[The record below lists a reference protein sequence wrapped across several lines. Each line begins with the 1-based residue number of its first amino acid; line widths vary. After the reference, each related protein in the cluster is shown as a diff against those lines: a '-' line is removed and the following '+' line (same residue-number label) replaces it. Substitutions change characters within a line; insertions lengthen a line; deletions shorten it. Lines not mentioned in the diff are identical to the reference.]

1 MTNYRLLL
9 FSSRLSEFGQP
20 MEQVAVGKASLDSRY
35 FGDFMLDTIPLRE
48 RGSCFVARCV
58 T

>member
-1 MTNYRLLL
+1 MTNCPLLQ
-9 FSSRLSEFGQP
+9 FSSRLSGFGQP
-20 MEQVAVGKASLDSRY
+20 MEQVAVGNASLDSRY
-35 FGDFMLDTIPLRE
+35 IGDFMLDTISLRE

>member
-1 MTNYRLLL
+1 
-9 FSSRLSEFGQP
+9 
-20 MEQVAVGKASLDSRY
+20 MEQVAVGNASLDSRHI
-35 FGDFMLDTIPLRE
+35 GDFMLDTISLRE